1 MRRSN
6 STSFEMVLAPLR
18 RASLLNATSNGTAEQ
33 DGIPYDSAYP
43 RFQVGHMVYIIV
55 ALGGIITTNACWAV
69 RITSMKDSYALIKL
83 SATHFIVL
91 HTYLIGSLFCV
102 STCVLYFGHGIYD
115 AHSCQAAIIIGL
127 LFYLGQ
133 KYSLY
138 VFLVERHILVF
149 LGFGLIGI
157 TALVFRIATFNSTI
171 GTCQIGI
178 PRTITSVFLGW
189 DVSINI
195 FLTTVFLRRCKPYM
209 VKGMKTTFVYPALRS
224 LVTKLTFCN
233 VDTFKERETVAISQG
248 ALVGVIRKAFVR
260 DNGSHFEILL
270 YYAEREQAWFF
281 FTFGTLDGML
291 TSEPLGYT
299 TSEMTGVRD
308 VTTRKLTHNS
318 TVTWATVVIHW
329 LTTAP
334 ERKSKKKLKVV
345 AEVAVA
351 TSRRTGHT
359 TNHPPRVIHA
369 QTVGVPGPR
378 EKDTLQLPHHVPSA
392 LI

>member
-1 MRRSN
+1 
-6 STSFEMVLAPLR
+6 MVLAPLR

-91 HTYLIGSLFCV
+91 HTYLIGSLFC
-102 STCVLYFGHGIYD
+102 D
-115 AHSCQAAIIIGL
+115 
-127 LFYLGQ
+127 
-133 KYSLY
+133 YS
-138 VFLVERHILVF
+138 FLAGHILVF

-248 ALVGVIRKAFVR
+248 ALVGVIRKAFWGCIAVLASTVA
-260 DNGSHFEILL
+260 NVSVLL

-281 FTFGTLDGML
+281 FTFGTLD
-291 TSEPLGYT
+291 
-299 TSEMTGVRD
+299 
-308 VTTRKLTHNS
+308 
-318 TVTWATVVIHW
+318 VTWATVVIHW